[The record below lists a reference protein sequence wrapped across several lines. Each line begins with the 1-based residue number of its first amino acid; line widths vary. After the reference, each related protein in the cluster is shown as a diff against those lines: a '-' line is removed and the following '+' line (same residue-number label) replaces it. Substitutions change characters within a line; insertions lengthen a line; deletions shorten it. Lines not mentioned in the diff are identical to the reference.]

1 MGWRY
6 RKRIKIL
13 PGIHINISK
22 SGISTNV
29 GVKGASVT
37 FGPNGTH
44 VNTGF
49 PGTGL
54 YRRDRI
60 SGSNHPDY
68 SENRKWYE
76 DTESNSS
83 EENVPKND
91 FYVVKE
97 NGITEI
103 PTFKSQYYIAFIIA
117 LLMPFIGLTLY
128 GFGEWWMFFSCLLV
142 DVVQLLCWSFV
153 IDLNN
158 YHDKHA
164 TYKVLRIKNDPVL
177 LKKEI
182 LGHTV
187 RCIFS
192 CVLILT
198 NLFPLFAMSKS
209 FISLYDNVFYSK
221 IGLYY
226 FRQTPYD
233 GGFIVFLMMTFMVL
247 IWGGCSYNEVN
258 IIKRLRNL
266 LREYSHYN
274 SKGASTNINEEGQMT
289 KHEPESVSINKNETK
304 SESNFER
311 PLTRDIIL
319 GNLVNKEQGTP
330 ISSLSSQELSA
341 ILTKSTTPD
350 SKLSSSTISRQE
362 VRDILGNLVK
372 NSSDTELKQTKES
385 LSRPQD
391 DVIVPHDPKRD
402 LESYHY
408 PTLDL
413 LKKYKDDSLP
423 FIDMEEQNANKNRI
437 VDTLRNFGIEISS
450 IKATV
455 GARIT
460 LYEISLA
467 PGVNA
472 SKLRGLEDDIAL
484 ALSSHN
490 VHFIIPIPGKGTIGI
505 EVPNIRPSIVSLES
519 ILNTKQFQETTME
532 LPCAIGK
539 IITNEVFMFD
549 LTKAPHILIAGS
561 TGQGKSV
568 ALNTMIMSLLY
579 KKHPA
584 EMKLVLMDPYGVE
597 LGVYSQIANHFLAT
611 LPNESTIVSN
621 SNKAVSTLNGL
632 CKEME
637 ARYDLLKKAYVRNIK
652 EYNRKFID
660 RQLNPTIGHRFMP
673 YIVVVIDEYG
683 DFIEE
688 KGQDFETPIVQLAQ
702 YARAVG
708 IHMIISTKRP
718 TNDIITGAI
727 KANFPTRIAF
737 RLPERIDSQVI
748 LDCDGAEELL
758 GNGDML
764 FRAGKSIDCIRVQC
778 ALVDTPEVERI
789 CQFVSQQ
796 QGYISPFELPDPYF
810 DDTEYGESHDVDMQ
824 HLDPLF
830 EDAARLIV
838 MTQEGSTSLIQRK
851 FAIGYNRAGRLMD
864 QLEKAGIV
872 GAAHGS
878 RPREVLIM
886 DEMSLENL
894 LSQWRA

>member
-1 MGWRY
+1 MGWRF
-6 RKRIKIL
+6 RKRIKIF
-13 PGIHINISK
+13 PGFYINISK
-22 SGISTNV
+22 SGL
-29 GVKGASVT
+29 GVNIGPKGANVSI
-37 FGPNGTH
+37 GPNGTY
-44 VNTGF
+44 VNTGI

-54 YRRDRI
+54 YRRDKVDSSKHSSTGIQQETQNYREQEVTPTLSKEEQQYEGLVGSQQNTHQIPVNPEDNHSDFGFGDI
-60 SGSNHPDY
+60 SMPYD
-68 SENRKWYE
+68 
-76 DTESNSS
+76 
-83 EENVPKND
+83 PKKD
-91 FYVVKE
+91 LEYYRY
-97 NGITEI
+97 
-103 PTFKSQYYIAFIIA
+103 PTF
-117 LLMPFIGLTLY
+117 
-128 GFGEWWMFFSCLLV
+128 
-142 DVVQLLCWSFV
+142 
-153 IDLNN
+153 
-158 YHDKHA
+158 
-164 TYKVLRIKNDPVL
+164 
-177 LKKEI
+177 
-182 LGHTV
+182 
-187 RCIFS
+187 
-192 CVLILT
+192 
-198 NLFPLFAMSKS
+198 
-209 FISLYDNVFYSK
+209 
-221 IGLYY
+221 
-226 FRQTPYD
+226 
-233 GGFIVFLMMTFMVL
+233 
-247 IWGGCSYNEVN
+247 
-258 IIKRLRNL
+258 
-266 LREYSHYN
+266 
-274 SKGASTNINEEGQMT
+274 
-289 KHEPESVSINKNETK
+289 
-304 SESNFER
+304 
-311 PLTRDIIL
+311 
-319 GNLVNKEQGTP
+319 
-330 ISSLSSQELSA
+330 
-341 ILTKSTTPD
+341 
-350 SKLSSSTISRQE
+350 
-362 VRDILGNLVK
+362 
-372 NSSDTELKQTKES
+372 
-385 LSRPQD
+385 
-391 DVIVPHDPKRD
+391 
-402 LESYHY
+402 
-408 PTLDL
+408 DL
-413 LKKYKDDSLP
+413 LKKYDNTSH
-423 FIDMEEQNANKNRI
+423 IDIEEQQANKNRI
-437 VDTLRNFGIEISS
+437 VDVLWNFGVVVST

-455 GARIT
+455 GPRIT

-539 IITNEVFMFD
+539 TITNEIFMFD
-549 LTKAPHILIAGS
+549 LTKAPHILLAGS
-561 TGQGKSV
+561 TGQGKSI
-568 ALNTMIMSLLY
+568 ALNAMIMSLFY

-584 EMKLVLMDPYGVE
+584 ELKLVLMDPYGVE
-597 LGVYSQIANHFLAT
+597 FGMYAQIAKQFLAS
-611 LPNESTIVSN
+611 LPNEPVIVSN
-621 SNKAVSTLNGL
+621 SGQAIGTLNSL

-637 ARYDLLKKAYVRNIK
+637 TRYDLLKMANVRNVQ
-652 EYNRKFID
+652 EYNNKFVN
-660 RQLNPTIGHRFMP
+660 RQLNPEIGHRFIP
-673 YIVVVIDEYG
+673 YIVVAIDEYG

-688 KGQDFETPIVQLAQ
+688 RGQDFESPIVQLAQ

-824 HLDPLF
+824 HLDPMF

>member
-1 MGWRY
+1 MGWRF
-6 RKRIKIL
+6 RKRIKIF
-13 PGIHINISK
+13 PGFYINISK
-22 SGISTNV
+22 SGL
-29 GVKGASVT
+29 GVNIGPKGANVSI
-37 FGPNGTH
+37 GPNGTY
-44 VNTGF
+44 VNTGI

-54 YRRDRI
+54 YRRDKVDSSI
-60 SGSNHPDY
+60 HNSTEIQQESHNY
-68 SENRKWYE
+68 RKQE
-76 DTESNSS
+76 VTLNAGK
-83 EENVPKND
+83 EEQQYGD
-91 FYVVKE
+91 SVVSQLNTHHTPVNQKE
-97 NGITEI
+97 NHSEI
-103 PTFKSQYYIAFIIA
+103 SDGDIS
-117 LLMPFIGLTLY
+117 MPY
-128 GFGEWWMFFSCLLV
+128 
-142 DVVQLLCWSFV
+142 
-153 IDLNN
+153 
-158 YHDKHA
+158 
-164 TYKVLRIKNDPVL
+164 
-177 LKKEI
+177 
-182 LGHTV
+182 
-187 RCIFS
+187 
-192 CVLILT
+192 
-198 NLFPLFAMSKS
+198 
-209 FISLYDNVFYSK
+209 
-221 IGLYY
+221 
-226 FRQTPYD
+226 
-233 GGFIVFLMMTFMVL
+233 
-247 IWGGCSYNEVN
+247 
-258 IIKRLRNL
+258 
-266 LREYSHYN
+266 
-274 SKGASTNINEEGQMT
+274 
-289 KHEPESVSINKNETK
+289 
-304 SESNFER
+304 
-311 PLTRDIIL
+311 
-319 GNLVNKEQGTP
+319 
-330 ISSLSSQELSA
+330 
-341 ILTKSTTPD
+341 
-350 SKLSSSTISRQE
+350 
-362 VRDILGNLVK
+362 
-372 NSSDTELKQTKES
+372 
-385 LSRPQD
+385 
-391 DVIVPHDPKRD
+391 DPKRD
-402 LESYHY
+402 LENYHY
-408 PTLDL
+408 PTIDL
-413 LKKYKDDSLP
+413 LKKYDYDGTSYV
-423 FIDMEEQNANKNRI
+423 DMEEQNANKNRI

-490 VHFIIPIPGKGTIGI
+490 VQILIPIPGKGTIGI
-505 EVPNIRPSIVSLES
+505 EVPNIRPSVVPMES

-539 IITNEVFMFD
+539 TITNEFFMFD

-561 TGQGKSV
+561 TGQGKSI
-568 ALNTMIMSLLY
+568 ALNAMIMSLLY

-584 EMKLVLMDPYGVE
+584 ELKLVLMDPYGVE
-597 LGVYSQIANHFLAT
+597 FGAYAQIAKQFLAS
-611 LPNESTIVSN
+611 LPNEPFIVSN
-621 SNKAVSTLNGL
+621 GSQAISTLNSL

-637 ARYDLLKKAYVRNIK
+637 VRYDLLKMACVRNVQ
-652 EYNRKFID
+652 EYNNKFVN
-660 RQLNPTIGHRFMP
+660 RQLNPAVGHRFMP

-727 KANFPTRIAF
+727 KTNFPTRIAF

-748 LDCDGAEELL
+748 LDCDGAEDLL

-778 ALVDTPEVERI
+778 AFVDTPEVNRI

-878 RPREVLIM
+878 RPREVLIV

-894 LSQWRA
+894 LSQLEI

>member
-37 FGPNGTH
+37 FGPKGTY
-44 VNTGF
+44 VNAGL

-54 YRRDRI
+54 YRRDKVSI
-60 SGSNHPDY
+60 PQ
-68 SENRKWYE
+68 K
-76 DTESNSS
+76 
-83 EENVPKND
+83 EENTNSFLNYTDSTTEEAGKFNKN
-91 FYVVKE
+91 
-97 NGITEI
+97 
-103 PTFKSQYYIAFIIA
+103 A
-117 LLMPFIGLTLY
+117 LKLIG
-128 GFGEWWMFFSCLLV
+128 G
-142 DVVQLLCWSFV
+142 
-153 IDLNN
+153 
-158 YHDKHA
+158 
-164 TYKVLRIKNDPVL
+164 VL
-177 LKKEI
+177 LFLSI
-182 LGHTV
+182 IT
-187 RCIFS
+187 
-192 CVLILT
+192 LI
-198 NLFPLFAMSKS
+198 S
-209 FISLYDNVFYSK
+209 FISYLFTADIDQRIIESPMARDVLNSKLEFHNICGGWGAYTSWFFISRCLGYPAFLIPLFFLVVSLKMFGIHMPNLWRCLFSFILIMVWGSVFFAEFINPLLYKNVFNA
-221 IGLYY
+221 
-226 FRQTPYD
+226 
-233 GGFIVFLMMTFMVL
+233 GGHHGAYIAMVL
-247 IWGGCSYNEVN
+247 ENNIGIFGLTVILAIVAVVFFYIIHQRTTHINEKDSANFTVTN
-258 IIKRLRNL
+258 YAEDGEKDIDDN
-266 LREYSHYN
+266 
-274 SKGASTNINEEGQMT
+274 TNIVT
-289 KHEPESVSINKNETK
+289 KCTDGTTK
-304 SESNFER
+304 
-311 PLTRDIIL
+311 D
-319 GNLVNKEQGTP
+319 GTG
-330 ISSLSSQELSA
+330 
-341 ILTKSTTPD
+341 TT
-350 SKLSSSTISRQE
+350 
-362 VRDILGNLVK
+362 
-372 NSSDTELKQTKES
+372 SDTVDNRNNINGEFVEESGEKEWKKNI
-385 LSRPQD
+385 LYPYN
-391 DVIVPHDPKRD
+391 PKRD
-402 LESYHY
+402 LENYHY

-413 LKKYKDDSLP
+413 LMKYENDGLP
-423 FIDMEEQNANKNRI
+423 YINMEEQTANKNRI

-539 IITNEVFMFD
+539 NITNEVFMFD

-727 KANFPTRIAF
+727 KTNFPTRIAF

-748 LDCDGAEELL
+748 LDCDGAEDLL

-778 ALVDTPEVERI
+778 AFVDTPEVNRI

-878 RPREVLIM
+878 KPREVFIQ
-886 DEMSLENL
+886 DEVSLENL
-894 LSQWRA
+894 FNALRW

>member
-1 MGWRY
+1 MGWRF
-6 RKRIKIL
+6 RKRIKIF
-13 PGIHINISK
+13 PGFYINISK
-22 SGISTNV
+22 SGL
-29 GVKGASVT
+29 GVNIGPKGANVSV
-37 FGPNGTH
+37 GPNGTY
-44 VNTGF
+44 VNTGI

-54 YRRDRI
+54 YRRDKVDSPI
-60 SGSNHPDY
+60 HSTTGIQQ
-68 SENRKWYE
+68 
-76 DTESNSS
+76 ES
-83 EENVPKND
+83 
-91 FYVVKE
+91 
-97 NGITEI
+97 
-103 PTFKSQYYIAFIIA
+103 Q
-117 LLMPFIGLTLY
+117 
-128 GFGEWWMFFSCLLV
+128 
-142 DVVQLLCWSFV
+142 
-153 IDLNN
+153 N
-158 YHDKHA
+158 Y
-164 TYKVLRIKNDPVL
+164 R
-177 LKKEI
+177 E
-182 LGHTV
+182 
-187 RCIFS
+187 
-192 CVLILT
+192 
-198 NLFPLFAMSKS
+198 
-209 FISLYDNVFYSK
+209 
-221 IGLYY
+221 
-226 FRQTPYD
+226 Q
-233 GGFIVFLMMTFMVL
+233 
-247 IWGGCSYNEVN
+247 EV
-258 IIKRLRNL
+258 
-266 LREYSHYN
+266 
-274 SKGASTNINEEGQMT
+274 
-289 KHEPESVSINKNETK
+289 
-304 SESNFER
+304 
-311 PLTRDIIL
+311 
-319 GNLVNKEQGTP
+319 TP
-330 ISSLSSQELSA
+330 IVGKEEQQYGDSVVSHLNTHHIPVNQEDNHSY
-341 ILTKSTTPD
+341 INYGD
-350 SKLSSSTISRQE
+350 ISM
-362 VRDILGNLVK
+362 
-372 NSSDTELKQTKES
+372 
-385 LSRPQD
+385 PY
-391 DVIVPHDPKRD
+391 DPKRD
-402 LESYHY
+402 LENYHY
-408 PTLDL
+408 PTIDL
-413 LKKYKDDSLP
+413 LKKYDCDSTP
-423 FIDMEEQNANKNRI
+423 YVNMEEQHANKNRI
-437 VDTLRNFGIEISS
+437 VETLRSFGIEISF

-455 GARIT
+455 GPRVT
-460 LYEISLA
+460 LYEITLA

-568 ALNTMIMSLLY
+568 ILNTMIMSLLY

-597 LGVYSQIANHFLAT
+597 FGVYSQIANHFLAT

-637 ARYDLLKKAYVRNIK
+637 VRYDLLKKAYVRNIK
-652 EYNRKFID
+652 EYNKKFIA

-778 ALVDTPEVERI
+778 AFVDTTEVERI
-789 CQFVSQQ
+789 NEFISRQE
-796 QGYISPFELPDPYF
+796 GYTSSYELPNPYY
-810 DDTEYGESHDVDMQ
+810 DEEDYYVNDVDMT
-824 HLDPLF
+824 HLDPMF

-838 MTQEGSTSLIQRK
+838 LSQDGSTSLIQRK

-864 QLEKAGIV
+864 QLEKAGVV
-872 GAAHGS
+872 GEAHGS
-878 RPREVLIM
+878 KPREVFIQ
-886 DEMSLENL
+886 DEVSLENL
-894 LSQWRA
+894 FNALR

>member
-37 FGPNGTH
+37 FGPKGTY
-44 VNTGF
+44 VNAGL

-54 YRRDRI
+54 YRRDKVSI
-60 SGSNHPDY
+60 PQ
-68 SENRKWYE
+68 K
-76 DTESNSS
+76 
-83 EENVPKND
+83 EENTNSFLNYTDSTTEEAGKFNKN
-91 FYVVKE
+91 
-97 NGITEI
+97 
-103 PTFKSQYYIAFIIA
+103 A
-117 LLMPFIGLTLY
+117 LKLIG
-128 GFGEWWMFFSCLLV
+128 G
-142 DVVQLLCWSFV
+142 
-153 IDLNN
+153 
-158 YHDKHA
+158 
-164 TYKVLRIKNDPVL
+164 VL
-177 LKKEI
+177 LFLSI
-182 LGHTV
+182 IT
-187 RCIFS
+187 
-192 CVLILT
+192 LI
-198 NLFPLFAMSKS
+198 S
-209 FISLYDNVFYSK
+209 FISYLFTADIDQRIIESPMARDVLNSKLEFHNICGGWGAYTSWFFISRCLGYPAFLIPLFFLVVSLKMFGIHMPNLWRCLFSFILIMVWGSVFFAEFINPLLYKNVFNA
-221 IGLYY
+221 
-226 FRQTPYD
+226 
-233 GGFIVFLMMTFMVL
+233 GGHHGAYIAMVL
-247 IWGGCSYNEVN
+247 ENNIGIFGLTVILAIVAVVFFYIIHQRTTHINEKDSANFTVTN
-258 IIKRLRNL
+258 YAEDGEKDIDDN
-266 LREYSHYN
+266 
-274 SKGASTNINEEGQMT
+274 TNIVT
-289 KHEPESVSINKNETK
+289 KCTDGTTK
-304 SESNFER
+304 
-311 PLTRDIIL
+311 D
-319 GNLVNKEQGTP
+319 GTG
-330 ISSLSSQELSA
+330 
-341 ILTKSTTPD
+341 TT
-350 SKLSSSTISRQE
+350 
-362 VRDILGNLVK
+362 
-372 NSSDTELKQTKES
+372 SDTVDNRNNINGEFVEESGEKEWKKNI
-385 LSRPQD
+385 LYPYN
-391 DVIVPHDPKRD
+391 PKRD
-402 LESYHY
+402 LENYHY

-413 LKKYKDDSLP
+413 LMKYENDGLP
-423 FIDMEEQNANKNRI
+423 YINMEEQTANKNRI

-539 IITNEVFMFD
+539 NITNEVFMFD

-727 KANFPTRIAF
+727 KTNFPTRIAF

-778 ALVDTPEVERI
+778 AFVDTPEVNRI

-878 RPREVLIM
+878 KPREVFIQ
-886 DEMSLENL
+886 DEVSLENL
-894 LSQWRA
+894 FNALRW